1 MALRIRLSR
10 AGSVKRPYYK
20 VVVADSRMPR
30 DGRFVEIVGKYDPRK
45 EPSFIEI
52 NKEKTIKWLERGA
65 KPSDSVANLLKI
77 AGIGKNNKNMQEV
90 IS

>member
-30 DGRFVEIVGKYDPRK
+30 DGRFVEIVGVYDPK
-45 EPSFIEI
+45 KNPSLIEI
-52 NKEKTIKWLERGA
+52 NKEKTIKWLEKGA
-65 KPSDSVANLLKI
+65 KPSDSVGNLLRI
-77 AGIGKNNKNMQEV
+77 AGIGKINKTTQEV
-90 IS
+90 TS